1 MAAPQVTE
9 VLQKV
14 DDKILVYFDS
24 PLDDS
29 VEFPVTSF
37 SVNYGRIPI
46 SGASYFSTAAILL
59 VLDKKMTFRDKV
71 EINYQPP
78 DDLALA
84 IRGTVGPESSNVV
97 IRRNA
102 VRAFYKLP
110 VKNLLPVDETP
121 WMGNSNLGGGKK
133 YVPDPDSPE
142 GGGGIEGIDICGDG
156 SIVIG
161 GGGTGGNSETPDEN
175 GVAPMRGDGPSG
187 SIKAFAYP
195 NFERPSPRTATPD
208 DFVLAYGL
216 REAIQLTNID
226 DADAIEP
233 NNQKLWMAI
242 EDATALIDNYITQAG
257 RGGKL
262 LISSNRRR
270 TALIIARYYL
280 DTVRRREDVKA
291 DYEQSIQELDKARS
305 LKDIQRPDIP
315 WWADPCNPN
324 RGGGVRSHRIPQYYN
339 GVSGKGL
346 DGWWVDSSAEEKSDF
361 RDNNVN
367 SQNNNDDQNGST
379 GGGSAPREPE
389 QPTDDGGME
398 VGGSEL

>member
-46 SGASYFSTAAILL
+46 SGASYYSTAAILL

-78 DDLALA
+78 EDLALA

-110 VKNLLPVDETP
+110 VNNLLPVDENP
-121 WMGNSNLGGGKK
+121 WMSNSNLGGGKK

-142 GGGGIEGIDICGDG
+142 GGGGSEGIDICGDG

-161 GGGTGGNSETPDEN
+161 GTGDGGTPDEN
-175 GVAPMRGDGPSG
+175 GVAPTRGQASG
-187 SIKAFAYP
+187 SVRDFSYP
-195 NFERPSPRTATPD
+195 NFERPTPRTATPD

-226 DADAIEP
+226 DADAIQP
-233 NNQKLWMAI
+233 NNEKLWMAI
-242 EDATALIDNYITQAG
+242 EDASALIDNYIQQAS

-280 DTVRRREDVKA
+280 DTVRRREDVKS
-291 DYEQSIQELDKARS
+291 DYEQCITELDKARS

-346 DGWWVDSSAEEKSDF
+346 DGWWVDSSAEQKSDF

-367 SQNNNDDQNGST
+367 SQNNNDDDNGAT

>member
-46 SGASYFSTAAILL
+46 SGASYYSTAAILL

-78 DDLALA
+78 EDLALA

-110 VKNLLPVDETP
+110 VNNLLPVDENP
-121 WMGNSNLGGGKK
+121 WMSNSNLGGGKK

-142 GGGGIEGIDICGDG
+142 GGGGSEGIDICGDG
-156 SIVIG
+156 SLVI
-161 GGGTGGNSETPDEN
+161 GGTGGGANGGTPDEN
-175 GVAPMRGDGPSG
+175 GVAPAASGGASG
-187 SIKAFAYP
+187 SVRDFSYP
-195 NFERPSPRTATPD
+195 NFERPTPRTATPD

-226 DADAIEP
+226 DADAIQP
-233 NNQKLWMAI
+233 NNEKLWMAI
-242 EDATALIDNYITQAG
+242 EDASALIDNYIQQAS

-280 DTVRRREDVKA
+280 DTVRRREDVKS
-291 DYEQSIQELDKARS
+291 DYEQCITELDKARS

-346 DGWWVDSSAEEKSDF
+346 DGWWVDSSAEQKSDF

-367 SQNNNDDQNGST
+367 SQNNNDDDNGSI